1 MKVLHKEDGES
12 YLHDTPDEN
21 QVGPT
26 EETDAERSNE
36 ECNPRKKPRLQE
48 DIDQEIL
55 KALRRTKTAPDEDE
69 AFFISITPTVRKMS
83 EEDKLEFRM
92 GVLQLIK
99 DINSRGK
106 DIPDS
111 VSFFSPANPSS
122 SSHPSAS
129 YSHYTN
135 QSDDCASFNEETHL
149 FKCE

>member
-1 MKVLHKEDGES
+1 MKILHKEDGES
-12 YLHDTPDEN
+12 YLHDTPDET
-21 QVGPT
+21 QAEAP
-26 EETDAERSNE
+26 EETDAGKGTG
-36 ECNPRKKPRLQE
+36 ECSPRKKPRLQE

-55 KALRRTKTAPDEDE
+55 KALRRTKTTPDEDE

-106 DIPDS
+106 DISDS
-111 VSFFSPANPSS
+111 VPFFSPVNTSS
-122 SSHPSAS
+122 TSHPSTS
-129 YSHYTN
+129 FSHYSN
-135 QSDDCASFNEETHL
+135 PNSDCGSFNQDTHL